1 MNYDMINDKMVGR
14 NIVLRNIIVIIIII
28 FCVITFLE
36 AEPTFI
42 NSYPYQDLFPP
53 DYTYSWV
60 DGCCNVV
67 PAIGG
72 GFLLNAFL
80 IPGWEG
86 FIEPQ
91 SIFWKISE
99 EGELEWRVQDI
110 YNYSTY
116 FRSIVSNEVDRYYAM
131 AGSGGTFGFDGV
143 LYILDENW
151 EIISVHNYEDEDS
164 LNVKINSMQLI
175 DDGLIMAGRPR
186 NANYLLVMKTDF
198 DGNVIWYKSG
208 YDFMINGEHPWDMN
222 TVIQTSDGGF
232 LTCGYR
238 SYNPFLGTLI
248 KFNSVGDTLW
258 TFSQENTRFHS
269 LLEYDQDTYF
279 AFMFTYDSVNEQ
291 ANGILMQFD
300 SIGNYINEFEILEP
314 VRNTQFSSRM
324 LKLQD
329 SNILI
334 LYNAEEGE
342 IHKITPEGEMLWSRN
357 YLTNHNYAY
366 ADWIA
371 TQDKK
376 GFQCANGD
384 IVYCGTTDRGEW
396 YPGWY
401 PEPEYVLL
409 RVDEDGNLASD
420 INEIPVS
427 ECRIS
432 NYPNPFNPST
442 TIEFE
447 LGDYAGEAV
456 IEIYNTKGQSVNEL
470 KNENV
475 KCKINSVVWDGT
487 DYSGAPVSS
496 GVYYYK
502 LNIGGK
508 TKAVEKM
515 LLIK

>member
-1 MNYDMINDKMVGR
+1 MSKNMV
-14 NIVLRNIIVIIIII
+14 ISL
-28 FCVITFLE
+28 FITFLTITSIK

-99 EGELEWRVQDI
+99 EGELEWRINDI

-116 FRSIVSNEVDRYYAM
+116 FRSIVSNGVDRYYAM
-131 AGSGGTFGFDGV
+131 AGSGGTFDFDGV

-164 LNVKINSMQLI
+164 LDVHITSMQLI
-175 DDGLIMAGRPR
+175 DDGLIMAGNP
-186 NANYLLVMKTDF
+186 YYTDSPLIMKTDF
-198 DGNVIWYKSG
+198 EGNVIWEKEL
-208 YDFMINGEHPWDMN
+208 YDIMINGDYTCNMN

-258 TFSQENTRFHS
+258 TVMQNGLQYNS
-269 LLEYDQDTYF
+269 LLEYDQETIYLF
-279 AFMFTYDSVNEQ
+279 
-291 ANGILMQFD
+291 
-300 SIGNYINEFEILEP
+300 
-314 VRNTQFSSRM
+314 RFSSDFFPGHGVLMKYESSGNFIEEYDILTMVYDQFETSRM
-324 LKLQD
+324 FKTLD
-329 SNILI
+329 GNILI
-334 LYNAEEGE
+334 IYNAEEGE
-342 IHKITPEGEMLWSRN
+342 IHKVTPEGEVLWSRN
-357 YLTNHNYAY
+357 YLTNHNHTYP
-366 ADWIA
+366 DWIA
-371 TQDKK
+371 TRDKK
-376 GFQCANGD
+376 GFQCPNGD

-396 YPGWY
+396 YP
-401 PEPEYVLL
+401 EPEYVLL
-409 RVDEDGNLASD
+409 RVDENGNLAGD
-420 INEIPVS
+420 VNEIPVS

-442 TIEFE
+442 TIQFE

-487 DYSGAPVSS
+487 DYSGATVSS
-496 GVYYYK
+496 GVYYYV
-502 LNIGGK
+502 LNIGGI
-508 TKAVEKM
+508 TKAVDKM